1 MRGGATAAAWLVATG
16 LSGPVRA
23 DAPLPPWSD
32 PAEPPPPAWSRSV
45 APKVDDRGHP
55 GELVTYVGPSR
66 ASSRRGV
73 TRPGTSLPFFGQRRG
88 TGCTG
93 RWWLVGPL
101 AWTCSD
107 DADLSPAPPQ
117 AAAPTPGTD
126 GAGEQYFFVQPSG
139 ASAYE
144 SLESAQDGTEDRQ
157 LEGGWAVGVVDQR
170 TMNGERWALTTK
182 GLWIASH
189 DLTAARPST
198 FHGEPVNEG
207 HVDFAWVRAEK
218 ASTWSSPDA
227 KKKATGTRS
236 RFDRVT
242 LSDSAPGDMVQ
253 LDDGAWMS
261 AHDLV
266 RPAAATLPPE
276 VTGPDERWL
285 DVDTATQTLVAYEG
299 PRPVFA
305 TMVSTGRG
313 APGTD
318 SATPRGV
325 HRIWVKL
332 VASDMD
338 NVEREDLDQHYS
350 MQDVPYVQ
358 FFEGAVAL
366 HGTYWHRDFGHVH
379 SHGCVNLAPSDARWL
394 FAFTSPQV
402 PPGWV
407 AAYPTPIAAGTVVRV
422 R

>member
-1 MRGGATAAAWLVATG
+1 MGLAGA
-16 LSGPVRA
+16 VRA
-23 DAPLPPWSD
+23 DGPLPPWNE
-32 PAEPPPPAWSRSV
+32 PGEPPPPAWARSV
-45 APKVDDRGHP
+45 APKTDDLGYA
-55 GELVTYVGPSR
+55 GDLVAYAGPSR
-66 ASSRRGV
+66 TSNKRGV
-73 TRPGTSLPFFGQRRG
+73 TRPGTSLPFFGERRG

-107 DADLSPAPPQ
+107 DAELSPAAPQPVAPP
-117 AAAPTPGTD
+117 PGKD
-126 GAGEQYFFVQPSG
+126 GGDEQYFFVQPSG
-139 ASAYE
+139 ASAYQ
-144 SLESAQDGTEDRQ
+144 SLESAQEGTEDRQ

-170 TMNGERWALTTK
+170 TMNGARWALTTK
-182 GLWIASH
+182 GLWIAAH
-189 DLTAARPST
+189 DLMAARPST
-198 FHGEPVNEG
+198 FHGEAVADG
-207 HVDFAWVRAEK
+207 HVDFAWVLSEK

-227 KKKATGTRS
+227 KKKPTGTRP

-242 LSDSAPGDMVQ
+242 LRDSAPGDMLQV
-253 LDDGAWMS
+253 DGGAWMAARDLARPS
-261 AHDLV
+261 AV
-266 RPAAATLPPE
+266 APPSE
-276 VTGPDERWL
+276 VTEPDERWI
-285 DVDTATQTLVAYEG
+285 DVDTSTQTLVAYEG
-299 PRPVFA
+299 PRPVYA
-305 TMVSTGRG
+305 TLVSTGRG

-366 HGTYWHRDFGHVH
+366 HGTYWHRDFGHVR
-379 SHGCVNLAPSDARWL
+379 SHGCVNLAPDDARWL

-402 PPGWV
+402 PPGW
-407 AAYPTPIAAGTVVRV
+407 AATYPTPLAQGTIVRV